1 MKGRDMDTKTEN
13 WKETVVTTSTLKS
26 CLRFARESG
35 ILRAGFTTQ
44 QNEVLD
50 TIAACLAEYR
60 LGDVAETYLKHAEG
74 DFDHNKEQIENLM
87 TIVAIVMRMEKLIL
101 SRSCDGKSKQ
111 ASKIKYKVPSASD
124 VIENRMRN
132 DLKQVDPKAWGCM
145 LACATEVR
153 NESTTASTQ
162 LPTMY
167 LGDQVPEGHI
177 EISGSHVGPGCL
189 VYTDCSNMIVQ
200 DTHAWIPWGNLT
212 PEYQASEDIKAQ
224 RCCRAKDAML
234 PADVRAVGMKSVFDF
249 SIYVPESFLHAE
261 SCPEN
266 TERFADYIE
275 QQCRLSDLS
284 KWSVLVRTPYMDR
297 SYIVKLQDGT
307 KFLIDHTK

>member
-1 MKGRDMDTKTEN
+1 MNTITEN
-13 WKETVVTTSTLKS
+13 WKETIVTTSTLKA
-26 CLRFARESG
+26 CLRFARDSEMWGS
-35 ILRAGFTTQ
+35 GFTTQ

-50 TIAACLAEYR
+50 TIVDCSDMAEHR
-60 LGDVAETYLKHAEG
+60 LEAVVDIYLEHAEG
-74 DFDHNKEQIENLM
+74 DFDQNKEHIEDLM
-87 TIVAIVMRMEKLIL
+87 SIVAGVASMAKIIL
-101 SRSCDGKSKQ
+101 ELAKSRHKNP
-111 ASKIKYKVPSASD
+111 AVAD
-124 VIENRMRN
+124 VIESRMSDLIDYMAKHPS
-132 DLKQVDPKAWGCM
+132 DLKQVNPKAWECM
-145 LACATEVR
+145 LAYASEVR
-153 NESTTASTQ
+153 NESASEGAQ
-162 LPTMY
+162 FPTMY

-212 PEYQASEDIKAQ
+212 PEYQASKDIKAQ
-224 RCCRAKDAML
+224 RCCRAKDDMI
-234 PADVRAVGMKSVFDF
+234 PADVRAVGTASVFDF
-249 SIYVPESFLHAE
+249 SISVPESFLRAE